1 MWVLK
6 IWSWGIY
13 FSTAASMNAL
23 GSSWELSLMLCLT
36 QGLTSLLSEF
46 CSLLEHGFLGG

>member
-1 MWVLK
+1 MQLSRVASQRIGLEQRVWVLK

-36 QGLTSLLSEF
+36 QG
-46 CSLLEHGFLGG
+46 